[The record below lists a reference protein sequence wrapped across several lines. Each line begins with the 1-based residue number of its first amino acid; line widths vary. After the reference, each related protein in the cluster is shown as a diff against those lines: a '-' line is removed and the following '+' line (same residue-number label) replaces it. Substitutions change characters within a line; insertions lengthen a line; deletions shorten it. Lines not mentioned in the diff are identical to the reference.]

1 MDVFEETNNAEER
14 IINYIRTTP
23 LKYSRRL
30 SKLTDTDV
38 YLKLENI
45 QYTGSF
51 KVRGALS
58 KLSSL
63 SAIERQKGLVVA
75 STGNMGVGFALA
87 IKLLGGKGT
96 IYVPHNVDPSKLE
109 KLKYYDVEMVYYGD
123 DCLETER
130 FAREQA
136 KANNQLFIS
145 PYNDPQVIGGQGT
158 IGLELINQL
167 PEIDHVFVSVGG
179 GGLISGIAG
188 YLKAINPSIRVTGC
202 LPENSPV
209 MSLSIQAGKI
219 IDYES
224 KPTISDG
231 TAGGIEKGA
240 ITFSLC
246 QKYVDNFILVSE
258 EEIKSA
264 MNLIFENHGQVIE
277 GSAGVAVAGLLK
289 ESSLKQPLGNKI
301 AVLICGGNISIE
313 TFKQIICPPRI

>member
-1 MDVFEETNNAEER
+1 MDVFEETNYAEER
-14 IINYIRTTP
+14 IMNYLRKTP
-23 LKYSRRL
+23 LDFSLRL
-30 SKLTDTDV
+30 SELTDTNI

-58 KLSSL
+58 KVSSL
-63 SAIERQKGLVVA
+63 SVSERQKGLVVA

-87 IKLLGGKGT
+87 MKFLGGKGI
-96 IYVPHNVDPSKLE
+96 IYVPHEVDPLKIEKLE
-109 KLKYYDVEMVYYGD
+109 QYDVEIVHYGD

-136 KANNQLFIS
+136 EQNNHLFIS

-158 IGLELINQL
+158 IGFELIDQL

-188 YLKAINPSIRVTGC
+188 YLKTIKPTIKVTGC

-209 MSLSIQAGKI
+209 MSLSVQAGEI

-246 QKYVDNFILVSE
+246 QKLVDNFVHVSE
-258 EEIKSA
+258 EEIKNA
-264 MNLIFENHGQVIE
+264 MRLIFDNHGQVIE
-277 GSAGVAVAGLLK
+277 GAAGVAVAGLLK
-289 ESSLKQPLGNKI
+289 ESSLKQPLGSKI
-301 AVLICGGNISIE
+301 AVIICGGNISID
-313 TFKQIICPPRI
+313 TFKQIICLKSP